1 MRHIAIA
8 LGLCLSVGLLAS
20 PVAAAQGN
28 SAHHTVRVKAK
39 KNKSKFKPH
48 KAPKHAR
55 HANRAN

>member
-1 MRHIAIA
+1 MRYIAIA
-8 LGLCLSVGLLAS
+8 LGLCFSIGILAS

-28 SAHHTVRVKAK
+28 ADHHTMRVKAK

-48 KAPKHAR
+48 KAPKRAR